1 MAEEKNEERKYANLE
16 NETFDS
22 NQSNGKSNEEYK
34 DPLLYNL
41 VNKMKNMAIEE
52 IAKSYI
58 ELNNKYQECL
68 KTLDRKEAEYYRKL
82 REQKREVTKSVFSL
96 FLDVLKIS
104 DVHEKYKEGNCE
116 FIKEAFNM
124 FNSKA
129 RKFFE
134 SYNVSVII
142 PSENE
147 PFDYRFHEAI
157 GTVKSFDKENDSKIA
172 TIIEYG
178 LSMEGEVILP
188 AKVLVYK
195 FDQ

>member
-1 MAEEKNEERKYANLE
+1 MTEEKNEERKSTNLE
-16 NETFDS
+16 NETIDS
-22 NQSNGKSNEEYK
+22 SLSNGKSNEEYK
-34 DPLLYNL
+34 DPLLSNL
-41 VNKMKNMAIEE
+41 VNKMKNMSIEE

-82 REQKREVTKSVFSL
+82 KEQKKEVTKSVFSL

-104 DVHEKYKEGNCE
+104 DIHEQSKEDNCKL
-116 FIKEAFNM
+116 IREAFNM
-124 FNSKA
+124 FNSKTK
-129 RKFFE
+129 KFFE
-134 SYNVSVII
+134 SYNVIIII

-147 PFDYRFHEAI
+147 SFDYRFHEAI
-157 GTVKSFDKENDSKIA
+157 GTVKSSDKENDSKIA

-195 FDQ
+195 FE